1 MHNRFCRIFFT
12 FAECLLG
19 KNWQKEIYKSKK
31 MQMAFIDVLI
41 ITLYILL
48 TVGVGIWISKRASK
62 GLDSYFLGGNS
73 IKWYYLGLSNGSG
86 MFDVSGTAWM
96 VGILFLYGV
105 KSFMFM
111 WMWPIW
117 NQIFVMMFL
126 AVWIRRSNIM
136 TGSEWILTRFGDD
149 KSGRASHL
157 IVAIFAIIA
166 SIGFI
171 AYFFEGV
178 GKFMSIILPWDMTL
192 YAGSEVLF
200 TSSQV
205 YALLIIF
212 LTTIYTIKGGMFSV
226 VATEVLQ
233 YGIMVL
239 AGILIAIYAFVTVS
253 GAEIYAIIPEDWSS
267 IFFNSQLEL
276 NWGGKFA
283 QFNELVDSQGYKM
296 FGAFIGMTLLKGF
309 FASIAGPTPSYD
321 MQRILSTETVKD
333 AAYMSGFTNLVLF
346 IPRYLLIGGVVV
358 LGLVYLA
365 PQMAE
370 SGAISGNDLEIILP
384 QVINEHIPVG
394 IKGLLLAGLLAAF
407 MSTFSAF
414 VNSGP
419 AYIVNDIYKKYFKP
433 EASARHYVRASHIAS
448 FAIVVFGVIMGFF
461 ADSINSVT
469 LWITSALYGGY
480 VAANFLKWIWW
491 RFNGW
496 GYFWGMVAGLLIATL
511 HFLLDQN
518 KENFASDSWLYEIAH
533 IPAIYLF
540 PVIFIFSL
548 LGSFL
553 GTFFS
558 PATSMETLK
567 SFYTNVRPWGWWKP
581 VRQQLNREGASVS
594 KNNEFNID
602 MFNCT
607 VGIVWQSSMILL
619 PIYLIIRDYQ
629 PMWWSIG
636 IFAITTIILKYTWL
650 DRVRKIE
657 N

>member
-1 MHNRFCRIFFT
+1 
-12 FAECLLG
+12 
-19 KNWQKEIYKSKK
+19 
-31 MQMAFIDVLI
+31 MQIAFLDVCI
-41 ITLYILL
+41 IVLYIIL
-48 TVGVGIWISKRASK
+48 TIGVGIWISQRASK

-105 KSFMFM
+105 KSFLFM

-149 KSGRASHL
+149 RAGRASHL
-157 IVAIFAIIA
+157 IVAVFAIIA
-166 SIGFI
+166 SVGFI

-178 GKFMSIILPWDMTL
+178 GKFMTIILPWDMAL
-192 YAGSEVLF
+192 LAGESVLL

-233 YGIMVL
+233 YAIMVL
-239 AGILIAIYAFVTVS
+239 SGILIAGYAFTTVS
-253 GAEIYAIIPEDWSS
+253 GAEINAIIPEDWKS
-267 IFFNSQLEL
+267 IFFGNEL
-276 NWGGKFA
+276 NLNWQGKFA
-283 QFNELVDSQGYKM
+283 QFNNLVDSQGYKM

-321 MQRILSTETVKD
+321 MQRILSTRTVKD

-346 IPRYLLIGGVVV
+346 IPRYLLIAGIVI
-358 LGLVYLA
+358 LGLSYLA
-365 PQMAE
+365 PQMAA

-384 QVINEHIPVG
+384 KVINNHVPVG

-433 EASARHYVRASHIAS
+433 TASDKHYVRASHIAS
-448 FAIVVFGVIMGFF
+448 FFVVILGVIMGFF
-461 ADSINSVT
+461 AESINSIT

-496 GYFWGMVAGLLIATL
+496 GYFWGMLAGLLIATL
-511 HFLLDQN
+511 QFLLDQN
-518 KENFASDSWLYEIAH
+518 KGNFEEGSWLFQAAH

-540 PVIFIFSL
+540 PIIFAFSL

-553 GTFFS
+553 GTFLT
-558 PATSMETLK
+558 PATSMEILK
-567 SFYTNVRPWGWWKP
+567 NFYTNVRPWGWWKP
-581 VRQQLNREGASVS
+581 VRQQLSTDGNPVT
-594 KNNEFNID
+594 KNNEFGID
-602 MFNCT
+602 MLNCAI
-607 VGIVWQSSMILL
+607 GILWQSSMILI
-619 PIYLIIRDYQ
+619 PIYLMIRDYSK
-629 PMWWSIG
+629 MWWAIAV
-636 IFAITTIILKYTWL
+636 FALTSLILKYTWL
-650 DRVRKIE
+650 ERMKKIPD
-657 N
+657 